1 MSNLTLSDNCG
12 QGVEESTVP
21 DTKGTT
27 MAQSRQANDQQPTR
41 VPSEEREH
49 LGKLA
54 GELTRYE
61 VQAEVMDEPDL
72 CLRVRNPVSVY
83 AVEDVICERREHDFA
98 FIASFGVHLGNSG
111 SVSLTAHKVAWLVGA
126 TKE

>member
-1 MSNLTLSDNCG
+1 
-12 QGVEESTVP
+12 
-21 DTKGTT
+21 
-27 MAQSRQANDQQPTR
+27 MAQPRQADEQQPTR

-54 GELTRYE
+54 SELSSYE
-61 VQAEVMDEPDL
+61 VQAEVVDEPAL
-72 CLRVRNPVSVY
+72 CLRVRNPASAY

-111 SVSLTAHKVAWLVGA
+111 GLSLTAHKIAWLVGA
-126 TKE
+126 TKD

>member
-1 MSNLTLSDNCG
+1 
-12 QGVEESTVP
+12 
-21 DTKGTT
+21 
-27 MAQSRQANDQQPTR
+27 MAKSRQADEQQPTR
-41 VPSEEREH
+41 VPSEEHEH

-54 GELTRYE
+54 GELSRYE
-61 VQAEVMDEPDL
+61 VRAEVVDEPAL
-72 CLRVRNPVSVY
+72 CLRVRNPSSAH

-111 SVSLTAHKVAWLVGA
+111 SVPLTAHKVAWLVGA